1 VVRGGDRLRGAA
13 AVPDRAG
20 RRPSAPAVADPARG
34 TGVAIAFPAA
44 AAAILAAW
52 ADTRG
57 WGSSV
62 SVPALL
68 ALLAVAGAAERIAVQ
83 LGPRSWYTASAPA
96 IVLAGLLAGPTAG
109 AAAAV
114 ATQIVRPEAV
124 WRRRFAEGGLGAV
137 QGALAGMVGTVSWAG
152 GGVAAEVALA
162 LGAAIVVNTLG
173 RLLILLERRRTPLVQ
188 IWLRGIVVDGL
199 ESAVVLPLLAV
210 IVVAYAVA
218 PVLAL
223 GSAAS
228 LLAALLLAQRLRELH
243 LAELA
248 AEQANARRDQLTGA
262 PNRRAFAEALAREHE
277 RIVRG
282 SHPAGLFVVDL
293 DHFKSINDGHG
304 HGVGDEVLV
313 SVVRR
318 LGAGLRG
325 TDLVARWGGEE
336 LTILAPGLGSR
347 RALEDYAERIRRLVG
362 DAPVRTRTGVLAVTV
377 SVGGTRLDGS
387 LSPEAALRQADMALY
402 DAKRL
407 RDASVVALPQLDLR
421 LVTA

>member
-13 AVPDRAG
+13 GVSTRAG
-20 RRPSAPAVADPARG
+20 RRSSAQAVADPARG
-34 TGVAIAFPAA
+34 TGVAVAFPAA
-44 AAAILAAW
+44 AGMLLAGW
-52 ADTRG
+52 AERHG
-57 WGSSV
+57 WGVEV
-62 SVPALL
+62 SLPELV
-68 ALLAVAGAAERIAVQ
+68 ALLAVAAAAERIALQ

-96 IVLAGLLAGPTAG
+96 IVLAGLLGGPSAG

-114 ATQIVRPEAV
+114 AAQIIRPEAV
-124 WRRRFAEGGLGAV
+124 WRRRFAEGGLGAA
-137 QGALAGMVGTVSWAG
+137 QGVLAGIAGTLAWAG
-152 GGVAAEVALA
+152 SGATAQVALA
-162 LGAAIVVNTLG
+162 LGAAVLVNTLC
-173 RLLILLERRRTPLVQ
+173 RLLILLERRRTPLLQ
-188 IWLRGIVVDGL
+188 IWLRGLGVDLL
-199 ESAVVLPLLAV
+199 ETAVVLPLLAV
-210 IVVAYAVA
+210 IVVAYADA
-218 PVLAL
+218 PFLAL
-223 GSAAS
+223 ASPVS
-228 LLAALLLAQRLRELH
+228 LLAALTLAQRVRQLH

-277 RIVRG
+277 RVVRG

-293 DHFKSINDGHG
+293 DHFKSINDCHG
-304 HGVGDEVLV
+304 HDVGDEVLV

-318 LGAGLRG
+318 LVGGLRG

-347 RALEDYAERIRRLVG
+347 RALEDYAERIRLLVG
-362 DAPVRTRTGVLAVTV
+362 ETPLHARTHVLPVTV

-402 DAKRL
+402 DAKQR
-407 RDASVVALPQLDLR
+407 RDTSVVALPRLELR

>member
-13 AVPDRAG
+13 GVPTRAA
-20 RRPSAPAVADPARG
+20 RRSSAQAVADPTRG
-34 TGVAIAFPAA
+34 TGVAVTFPAGA
-44 AAAILAAW
+44 GLLLAGW
-52 ADTRG
+52 AESHG
-57 WGSSV
+57 WGVYV
-62 SVPALL
+62 SFPELL
-68 ALLAVAGAAERIAVQ
+68 ALMSVAAAAERIAVQ

-96 IVLAGLLAGPTAG
+96 IVLAGLLGGPTAG

-114 ATQIVRPEAV
+114 AAQILRPEAV
-124 WRRRFAEGGLGAV
+124 WRRRCAEGGLGAA
-137 QGALAGMVGTVSWAG
+137 QGVLAGIVGTLAWTG
-152 GGVAAEVALA
+152 GGVALDVALA
-162 LGAAIVVNTLG
+162 LGAAFFVNTLC
-173 RLLILLERRRTPLVQ
+173 RLLILVERRRTPLVQ
-188 IWLRGIVVDGL
+188 IWLRGLGVDGL
-199 ESAVVLPLLAV
+199 EAVVVLPLLAV
-210 IVVAYAVA
+210 IVVAYGGA
-218 PVLAL
+218 PFLAL
-223 GSAAS
+223 ASTAS
-228 LLAALLLAQRLRELH
+228 LLAALMLAQRVRQVH

-282 SHPAGLFVVDL
+282 THPAGLFVVDL

-304 HGVGDEVLV
+304 HDVGDEVLV

-318 LGAGLRG
+318 LVDGLRG

-347 RALEDYAERIRRLVG
+347 KALEDYAERIRLLVG
-362 DAPVRTRTGVLAVTV
+362 DTPLQTRAHVLPVTV

-387 LSPEAALRQADMALY
+387 LSPDAALRQADMALY
-402 DAKRL
+402 DAKRR
-407 RDASVVALPQLDLR
+407 RDTSVIALPRLELR